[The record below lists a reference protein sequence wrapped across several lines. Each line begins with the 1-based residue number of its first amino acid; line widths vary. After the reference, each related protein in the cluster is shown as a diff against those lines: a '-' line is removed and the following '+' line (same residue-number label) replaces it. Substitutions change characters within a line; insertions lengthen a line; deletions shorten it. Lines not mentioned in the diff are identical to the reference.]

1 MQSTTVGGLDKAF
14 TSWLTA
20 QSVQVSQVSQPDPP
34 SVHKRTS
41 ASKCLYMPVDIFAY
55 WYRVKL
61 SDHSSPDYT
70 SCMKIVLYARVSTS
84 DQFDHGVSLDA
95 QKAKL
100 EAYAKLYD
108 LEAVVTV
115 VDAGESAKSLNR
127 PGLQRALAM
136 LSSGEADGMAVV
148 KLDRLTRSILDW
160 QTLIDRYFGDR
171 AGKQLFSVNDSID
184 TRTAGGRMCLNLL
197 LVVSQWEREVIAERT
212 RQALQFKI
220 ASGQRCGKLRFGY
233 DLASDGKTLVS
244 NANEQR
250 AIDLIVRLRAE
261 GLSLRK
267 IASKLTLTGI
277 ATKEGSMV
285 WSHTAVSRILQRQNK
300 AA

>member
-1 MQSTTVGGLDKAF
+1 
-14 TSWLTA
+14 
-20 QSVQVSQVSQPDPP
+20 
-34 SVHKRTS
+34 
-41 ASKCLYMPVDIFAY
+41 
-55 WYRVKL
+55 
-61 SDHSSPDYT
+61 
-70 SCMKIVLYARVSTS
+70 MKIVLYTRVSTS

-108 LEAVVTV
+108 LEAVETA

-171 AGKQLFSVNDSID
+171 AGKQLLSVNDSID

-220 ASGQRCGKLRFGY
+220 ANGQRCGKLRFGY
-233 DLASDGKTLVS
+233 DLAADGKTLSPNVE
-244 NANEQR
+244 EQH
-250 AIDLIVRLRAE
+250 IISQIVELRAR
-261 GLSLRK
+261 GYSLRQ
-267 IASKLTLTGI
+267 IASKLTLNGVP
-277 ATKEGSMV
+277 TKESNMI
-285 WSHTAVSRILQRQNK
+285 WSHTTVSRILQRQDR